1 MKVSNPSMP
10 TKKDHSSASDPAFI
24 GRTFSAHRNPKTPS
38 HERIDSGHY
47 MVSRLSSDEESE
59 SDEEVIAMSPVR
71 DLPKI
76 MSATNRSSLSGPS
89 VPLVPPAVS
98 ALLQAAQRT
107 SSSSPSQ
114 LYALLTSTAHPST
127 AVSIDSGLTAPP
139 GSVSRAYSTSPAPS
153 ASIISASA
161 LRLLPSCFNFAI
173 AEQQPRASYKFS
185 TPEETLTHLFQCLTL
200 AYRYTFTCTS
210 TVSYQCEPLLYCSLE
225 ASVKSLLLF
234 IVTYCKLIVMRG
246 GLRQLVRVRTNR

>member
-1 MKVSNPSMP
+1 MALAMKISNPTIS
-10 TKKDHSSASDPAFI
+10 TKKDHSSASDPSFL

-59 SDEEVIAMSPVR
+59 SDEEVVAMSPVR
-71 DLPKI
+71 EYLPTI

-89 VPLVPPAVS
+89 VPLLPPAVS

-114 LYALLTSTAHPST
+114 LYALLTSTAQTST
-127 AVSIDSGLTAPP
+127 TVSIDSGLTIPP
-139 GSVSRAYSTSPAPS
+139 GSVSRAHSTSPAFS
-153 ASIISASA
+153 ASIISSSA

-185 TPEETLTHLFQCLTL
+185 TPEETLTQLFQCLTL
-200 AYRYTFTCTS
+200 AYRYTFTS
-210 TVSYQCEPLLYCSLE
+210 TLSIKCEPLIYCFLE
-225 ASVKSLLLF
+225 ASALTLASCF
-234 IVTYCKLIVMRG
+234 
-246 GLRQLVRVRTNR
+246 

>member
-1 MKVSNPSMP
+1 MKVSNPTMP
-10 TKKDHSSASDPAFI
+10 TKKDHSSASDPAYL

-71 DLPKI
+71 DYLPTI
-76 MSATNRSSLSGPS
+76 MSATNRPSMSGPS

-107 SSSSPSQ
+107 ASSSPSQ
-114 LYALLTSTAHPST
+114 LYALLTSTTQPST
-127 AVSIDSGLTAPP
+127 TVSIDSGLAVPP
-139 GSVSRAYSTSPAPS
+139 GSVSRAHYTSPALS

-185 TPEETLTHLFQCLTL
+185 SPEETLTQLFQCLTL
-200 AYRYTFTCTS
+200 AYRYSCTS
-210 TVSYQCEPLLYCSLE
+210 RVLSRIYCSL
-225 ASVKSLLLF
+225 ALARRLL
-234 IVTYCKLIVMRG
+234 
-246 GLRQLVRVRTNR
+246 